1 MSGNSTLPLYL
12 GSPPPGEIR
21 YGMDNAPTRKG
32 QLIAMGVATTVVA
45 TITVALRLFTRI
57 SIVRGRVSPDDYMV
71 VLALIFSVAT
81 IAATLI
87 RELYT
92 ARLRIKQ
99 D

>member
-1 MSGNSTLPLYL
+1 MSDNSTLPLYL

-57 SIVRGRVSPDDYMV
+57 SIVRGRVSPDDCKRDV
-71 VLALIFSVAT
+71 DADRAWW
-81 IAATLI
+81 
-87 RELYT
+87 R
-92 ARLRIKQ
+92 